1 MRAEERDR
9 AWSNA
14 SDLLCVLVPDG
25 TVRSANPAWETLLD
39 WRPWEVV
46 DQPIYGFVHPD
57 DRDTMASALGAL
69 AAGCLPPF
77 ESRCLRKNG
86 TCCWV
91 SWAASID
98 AGLIYARGRDMTAD
112 RAAAAALAHD
122 EALLRQ
128 TQKMQAVGQLTG
140 GIAHGFNNVLQA
152 ISGILETL
160 GRRHVASEA
169 GQQLIGQAAD
179 AVESGASLIRQ
190 LLAFA
195 GEQQLLPRPIDL
207 NATLRQSRGLIA
219 TVLAD
224 VPAIDWRLCD
234 DPWPAMVDPG
244 QLDIALLNLL
254 LNARDAIREGG
265 TITVS
270 TRNLQPAETPPLDLP
285 PGSYLMLSVTDTGVG
300 MTDEVCTRAFEPFFT
315 TKPIGS
321 GSGLG
326 LSQVYGLAR
335 QSGGTARITSAPG
348 EGTTV
353 DIILPRAPAWGAQA
367 PAELRPLRARASGT
381 IVVVDD
387 DTDVREMSAA
397 CLEDCGYRVLQ
408 AATGPESLDLLEE
421 HKVDLLLV
429 DFAMPGMNGTARGV
443 HDRLRQCRGAVGS
456 CATRGHLAQT
466 VPVLSA
472 YSADQQC
479 YGSGG
484 KQECSLLNNGNYPA
498 ALKCPLHPALGGEG
512 WVRGRLRSKT
522 NGLAVRHVTL
532 TLSPEEGAREHHRP

>member
-1 MRAEERDR
+1 
-9 AWSNA
+9 
-14 SDLLCVLVPDG
+14 
-25 TVRSANPAWETLLD
+25 
-39 WRPWEVV
+39 
-46 DQPIYGFVHPD
+46 
-57 DRDTMASALGAL
+57 
-69 AAGCLPPF
+69 
-77 ESRCLRKNG
+77 
-86 TCCWV
+86 
-91 SWAASID
+91 
-98 AGLIYARGRDMTAD
+98 
-112 RAAAAALAHD
+112 
-122 EALLRQ
+122 
-128 TQKMQAVGQLTG
+128 
-140 GIAHGFNNVLQA
+140 
-152 ISGILETL
+152 
-160 GRRHVASEA
+160 
-169 GQQLIGQAAD
+169 
-179 AVESGASLIRQ
+179 
-190 LLAFA
+190 
-195 GEQQLLPRPIDL
+195 
-207 NATLRQSRGLIA
+207 
-219 TVLAD
+219 
-224 VPAIDWRLCD
+224 
-234 DPWPAMVDPG
+234 MVDPG

-429 DFAMPGMNGTARGV
+429 DFAMPGMNGTEVVRRAR
-443 HDRLRQCRGAVGS
+443 LI
-456 CATRGHLAQT
+456 
-466 VPVLSA
+466 
-472 YSADQQC
+472 
-479 YGSGG
+479 
-484 KQECSLLNNGNYPA
+484 N
-498 ALKCPLHPALGGEG
+498 PALRVVFMTGYANVEALS
-512 WVRGRLRSKT
+512 VHAPPEDILRKPFRFS
-522 NGLAVRHVTL
+522 AL
-532 TLSPEEGAREHHRP
+532 TQQISNVMAREASKSVRS